1 MDYEVKISPS
11 AVRED
16 LGEGT
21 GLERTGAHEPAVRR
35 SASYRTLTHRGEEVF
50 GICGAA
56 VRPPSLSTTTTASI
70 TISQQAGYLYEHAT

>member
-35 SASYRTLTHRGEEVF
+35 SASYRTLTHRGEDREGF
-50 GICGAA
+50 RHLWRSCSSDLCFNDHNSDHHNQSTS
-56 VRPPSLSTTTTASI
+56 RLSL
-70 TISQQAGYLYEHAT
+70 